1 MRASLTRQVRGELR
15 KTANPIVAGAVVV
28 VAAYAAFSQLRVT
41 SNLCAPAPT
50 PLDLTGSARIAI
62 DQHITLLGFAL
73 AGIIAGYVTAE
84 EAESGAID
92 QAFLA
97 SSSRVRIWLAR
108 VLAVLMVLV
117 VSTVLTT
124 VAVRIS
130 GHWIDWPAGCS
141 LSPRSNA
148 LGMLGDAGSGVVIVL
163 FAAVLATVFALV
175 TRSTVITV
183 LATVA
188 VLVLPTAIHSETLT
202 WLFPT
207 KWIVDAAHLTDH
219 GGGGIDYTL
228 SYQSGY
234 NQRGLH
240 SVVAIVL
247 LLAVTAVLSWL
258 GLVLLQRRRAGAQ
271 VCILLGVL
279 MRPGGRMRTPRTGG
293 GGGERVRSGPDDG
306 DAAG

>member
-1 MRASLTRQVRGELR
+1 MRTSIGRQVRGELR
-15 KTANPIVAGAVVV
+15 KAANPVVAGAVVV
-28 VAAYAAFSQLRVT
+28 VASYAAFSQLRST

-50 PLDLTGSARIAI
+50 PLDLTGAVRIAI

-73 AGIIAGYVTAE
+73 AGIVSGYVTAE

-108 VLAVLMVLV
+108 VLAVLVVLAT
-117 VSTVLTT
+117 SMLLTT
-124 VAVRIS
+124 VAVRVS
-130 GHWIDWPAGCS
+130 GHWISWPVGCMFT
-141 LSPRSNA
+141 PRSSV
-148 LGMLGDAGSGVVIVL
+148 LGMLGDAGTGIL
-163 FAAVLATVFALV
+163 IIAFAAVLATVLALA

-188 VLVLPTAIHSETLT
+188 VLVLPTAIHSETLA

-207 KWIVDAAHLTDH
+207 QWIVDAAHLTDH

-228 SYQSGY
+228 SYQSSY

-240 SVVAIVL
+240 SAISIVL
-247 LLAVTAVLSWL
+247 LSAATMALSWL
-258 GLVLLQRRRAGAQ
+258 GLVLLRRQRAG
-271 VCILLGVL
+271 
-279 MRPGGRMRTPRTGG
+279 TGLHLPFIHG
-293 GGGERVRSGPDDG
+293 DG
-306 DAAG
+306 DRKHHRR